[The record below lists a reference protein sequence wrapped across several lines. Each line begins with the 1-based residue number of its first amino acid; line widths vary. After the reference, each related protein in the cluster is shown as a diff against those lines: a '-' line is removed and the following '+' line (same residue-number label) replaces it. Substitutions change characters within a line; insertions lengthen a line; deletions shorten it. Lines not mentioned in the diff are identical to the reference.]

1 MASAEPQPSEP
12 GAPGARARPWWRAAL
27 PFALTA
33 LAAIGVSLVLQATLL
48 RPAPLTVVIPTRV
61 PATPAPTPVPPTPP
75 PTPAA
80 SGDQAPA
87 IAILRQEIADLRAGQ
102 NQLWT
107 AIYLAKALNL
117 VSDAE
122 ATLRDNDL
130 AGVDQRLVAADDSLA
145 LAYERAGVALKDPI
159 EERRREIDRLRDDLF
174 LRPEGMDGRL
184 ALLRSLILALIE
196 AGS

>member
-1 MASAEPQPSEP
+1 M
-12 GAPGARARPWWRAAL
+12 AL

-33 LAAIGVSLVLQATLL
+33 LVAVGVSLALQATLL

-61 PATPAPTPVPPTPP
+61 PATPAPTPVPPTHP

-80 SGDQAPA
+80 SGDQAPT

-102 NQLWT
+102 DQLWT

-122 ATLRDNDL
+122 TTLRDNDL